1 MVPLIKVTVGFGG
14 GVGGGCISDF
24 KWQRWWKDFLGFEI
38 FDLGIFWGFWV
49 LIFAPIR
56 SSLSLKI
63 QITPRPHPP
72 PCFLLSI
79 RRDLTSGSY
88 TQLRGRGDR
97 NRLIE
102 MIALIQIRFSVIKE
116 NDFWD
121 FGKWT
126 QLMEVRL
133 IQVCLQLIHPKL
145 ERPTYKGRRFGCHRH
160 SLWSKF
166 TPLCIVPKL
175 CILVIL

>member
-1 MVPLIKVTVGFGG
+1 MLSGNFYGKEIRHGNFGG
-14 GVGGGCISDF
+14 LNFCP
-24 KWQRWWKDFLGFEI
+24 
-38 FDLGIFWGFWV
+38 GIFWV

-63 QITPRPHPP
+63 RITPRPHPP

-88 TQLRGRGDR
+88 TQLLGRGDR

-121 FGKWT
+121 FGK
-126 QLMEVRL
+126 
-133 IQVCLQLIHPKL
+133 
-145 ERPTYKGRRFGCHRH
+145 
-160 SLWSKF
+160 
-166 TPLCIVPKL
+166 
-175 CILVIL
+175 

>member
-1 MVPLIKVTVGFGG
+1 MGWGE
-14 GVGGGCISDF
+14 GVFQISSD
-24 KWQRWWKDFLGFEI
+24 RDDGRIFLGLKFSI
-38 FDLGIFWGFWV
+38 WGFFWGFWV

-63 QITPRPHPP
+63 RITPRPHRP

-88 TQLRGRGDR
+88 TQLLGRGDR

-102 MIALIQIRFSVIKE
+102 MMALIQIRFSVIKE

-121 FGKWT
+121 FGK
-126 QLMEVRL
+126 
-133 IQVCLQLIHPKL
+133 
-145 ERPTYKGRRFGCHRH
+145 
-160 SLWSKF
+160 
-166 TPLCIVPKL
+166 
-175 CILVIL
+175 